1 MLFALAGCSEG
12 QLSTVPMQRLVRFHD
27 GKGNY
32 AQYIPMEMPGRKAS
46 SSEDV
51 ESNSIDENKGPVVN
65 YDTTPGWVYQGQSNG
80 KLSGVLSSDSVAIGL
95 SAPDVEKGYWVKPA
109 GVPDP
114 VTKQLTWTAFIEISE
129 DVEPGYHD
137 ITMVGINDSGEAGE
151 IVSYPLC
158 VRSRIPDNFNSC
170 DASAD
175 APNAVISLSWDSNVD
190 LDLQVV
196 TPEGNVVNSK
206 NPTTNPIG
214 DTVEASVGV
223 IDRDSNA
230 SCLIDGIRYENLV
243 WNSSKPKGRYGI
255 YVNLFDSCKQPTVHF
270 EVNVYSA
277 IATKAA
283 GMTLKKYFSKSGVL
297 MDYQANGGS
306 KRGLFI
312 TEFDFE

>member
-1 MLFALAGCSEG
+1 MMLSITGCSDG
-12 QLSTVPMQRLVRFHD
+12 QSATVPTLNLVRFHD

-32 AQYIPMEMPGRKAS
+32 AQHIAKEMPGRSGS
-46 SSEDV
+46 SSE
-51 ESNSIDENKGPVVN
+51 SAGGSSKDELTGPVVN
-65 YDTTPGWVYQGQSNG
+65 YDTTPGWIYQGQSNG

-95 SAPDVEKGYWVKPA
+95 SAPDIENGYWVKPA

-114 VTKQLTWTAFIEISE
+114 VTKQLTWTAYIEVSE

-137 ITMVGINDSGEAGE
+137 IAMVGINDSGEAGD
-151 IVSYPLC
+151 IVVYPLC

-170 DASAD
+170 DPSAD

-196 TPEGNVVNSK
+196 TPDGTVVNSK
-206 NPTTNPIG
+206 NPTTKPVG
-214 DTVEASVGV
+214 DSPVASVGV
-223 IDRDSNA
+223 MDRDSNA
-230 SCLIDGIRYENLV
+230 GCLIDGIRYENLV

-270 EVNVYSA
+270 EVTVYSA
-277 IATKAA
+277 ITAKS
-283 GMTLKKYFSKSGVL
+283 GGKTLKKYFSKSGVL
-297 MDYQANGGS
+297 MDYQANGGAS
-306 KRGLFI
+306 RGLFI